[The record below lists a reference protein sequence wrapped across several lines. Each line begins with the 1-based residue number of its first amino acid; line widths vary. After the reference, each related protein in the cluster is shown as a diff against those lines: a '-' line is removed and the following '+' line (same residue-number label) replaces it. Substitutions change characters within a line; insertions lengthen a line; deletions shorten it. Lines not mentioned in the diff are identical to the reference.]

1 MKNYNIDEELKHIKE
16 LSAYDIKDISDI
28 EEISAKAVVLE
39 HKKTKARVFTLL
51 SDDDN
56 KVFTIGF
63 RTPSKDSTAL
73 YPTLSILSIIGS
85 ICSVVILVATKD

>member
-16 LSAYDIKDISDI
+16 LSAYEIKDISDI

-63 RTPSKDSTAL
+63 RSLYTLFFILRHLYFST
-73 YPTLSILSIIGS
+73 YIIS
-85 ICSVVILVATKD
+85 AE